1 MIGRDDKP
9 LRVTGNVEIDPDLI
23 PQSAIRR
30 FAKKIIPQV
39 EDFFDDPKNM
49 AEYEAWLAEHQKKKS
64 VQATSKLEAIG

>member
-39 EDFFDDPKNM
+39 EAYFDDPKNM
-49 AEYEAWLAEHQKKKS
+49 AEYESWLAEYQKEKAVK
-64 VQATSKLEAIG
+64 AAYNLEATV